1 MNKKVIWLVVVSLLM
16 LSLVLVSCGST
27 KTVQEEEEEA
37 PKEEGGAPPEE
48 EVEEEIPAY
57 EKTFKI
63 GETAESDKLEVNVT
77 EKLAVTVTEIYL
89 TDSYEYYRV
98 MDERWD
104 TRQAP
109 EGSTFI
115 IAQVKIKNISSA
127 DTYKVGTWRMRGGDI
142 AGDAPPSY
150 YFGEDPL
157 EYDIPLPPGQE
168 IDGKLQSVVQ
178 KESTGYYVRFSFSEE
193 PEVWAKWILE

>member
-1 MNKKVIWLVVVSLLM
+1 V

-27 KTVQEEEEEA
+27 KTEQEEEEEA
-37 PKEEGGAPPEE
+37 PPKEEVEVPPEE
-48 EVEEEIPAY
+48 EEEIPAY

-63 GETAESDKLEVNVT
+63 GETVESDKLEVNVA
-77 EKLAVTVTEIYL
+77 EKLAVTVTEISL

-104 TRQAP
+104 TRVAP

-115 IAQVKIKNISSA
+115 IAQIKIKNISST

-142 AGDAPPSY
+142 TGDAPPSY

-157 EYDIPLPPGQE
+157 EYDIPLPPGEE

-178 KESTGYYVRFSFSEE
+178 KGSTGYYVRFRFSEE
-193 PEVWAKWILE
+193 PEVRAKWVLE

>member
-1 MNKKVIWLVVVSLLM
+1 VKKKFTWLVVGSLM
-16 LSLVLVSCGST
+16 VLSLVLASCGP
-27 KTVQEEEEEA
+27 KVAEEKKAEEKKGAAVTEEA
-37 PKEEGGAPPEE
+37 EE

-63 GETAESDKLEVNVT
+63 GETAQSDSLEVTVT

-89 TDSYEYYRV
+89 TDSYEYWRV

-109 EGSTFI
+109 VGSTFI
-115 IAQVKIKNISSA
+115 IAQAKIKNLSST
-127 DTYKVGTWRMRGGDI
+127 DTYKAGTWRMRGGDVV
-142 AGDAPPSY
+142 GDAPPSY

-157 EYDIPLPPGQE
+157 EYDVPLPPGQE
-168 IDGKLQSVVQ
+168 IDGKAQSVVP
-178 KESTGYYVRFSFSEE
+178 KGSTGYYVRFRFSEE
-193 PEVWAKWILE
+193 PEVWAKWLIE